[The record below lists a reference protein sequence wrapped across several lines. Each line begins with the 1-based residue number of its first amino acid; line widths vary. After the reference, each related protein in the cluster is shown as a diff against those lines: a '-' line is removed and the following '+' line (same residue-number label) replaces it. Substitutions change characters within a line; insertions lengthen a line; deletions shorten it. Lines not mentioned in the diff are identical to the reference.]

1 MSLFSSTPTSYLGVD
16 IGSSSIKIVELKK
29 VQDKVVLTNYGYSEK
44 LANTYPDANKL
55 DIKNI
60 STVIESIIKKNN
72 MSSRDV
78 VASLPTF
85 TVFSSIINLSG
96 KMTQKDLDSSIS
108 WEAKKIIPLPLKDIV
123 LDWQRIDDI
132 KAAKQAKLDQ
142 VSEDTP
148 INNEQASR
156 DKLDEDIV
164 AKETG
169 SNKKSSLKEQSNHKV
184 LLIGAPKSLI
194 KSYAYTFKSIKYN
207 LVNLETEVFGLIRSL
222 LGNDK
227 STVMI
232 AQMGANSTNIFIVD
246 QGVPVLSRSI
256 DVGGLNIT
264 KAISKNLNIS
274 LDKAEQY
281 KYDLDTQDTEM
292 PKMIIDVV
300 SPVLN
305 EAKYIL
311 ESFTNK
317 EGLEVS
323 KVILTGGSAM
333 LSGLSDY
340 FSNILNK
347 NVVIGDPWFR
357 IAYPLELKPVLEQI
371 GPRMSSAIGLAM
383 REFDKS

>member
-1 MSLFSSTPTSYLGVD
+1 MSLFSSTPVSYLGVD

-29 VQDKVVLTNYGYSEK
+29 YQDKVVLTNYGYSDK
-44 LANTYPDANKL
+44 LANTYPDANRL

-60 STVIESIIKKNN
+60 STVVDKITKKNN
-72 MSSRDV
+72 MASRDV

-96 KMTQKDLDSSIS
+96 KLTQKDLDSSVN
-108 WEAKKIIPLPLKDIV
+108 WEAKKIIPLPLTDIV
-123 LDWQRIDDI
+123 LDWQRVDDAKSLKDKI
-132 KAAKQAKLDQ
+132 AEEVSGLAPTPAANGEGTAGAANSVVKAEEAGKAK
-142 VSEDTP
+142 
-148 INNEQASR
+148 EQAH
-156 DKLDEDIV
+156 
-164 AKETG
+164 
-169 SNKKSSLKEQSNHKV
+169 HKI

-194 KSYAYTFKSIKYN
+194 KSYAYTFKSIKFN

-232 AQMGANSTNIFIVD
+232 AQLGASTTNIFIVD

-256 DVGGLNIT
+256 DIGGLHIT
-264 KAISKNLNIS
+264 KAISKSLNVS
-274 LDKAEQY
+274 LEKAEQF
-281 KYDLDTQDTEM
+281 KYDLATQGEEL
-292 PKMIIDVV
+292 PKMIVDVV

-311 ESFTNK
+311 ENFASQSQT
-317 EGLEVS
+317 EVS
-323 KVILTGGSAM
+323 KVILTGGGAM
-333 LSGLSDY
+333 LAGLPDY

-357 IAYPLELKPVLEQI
+357 VAYPLELKPVLEQI
-371 GPRMSSAIGLAM
+371 GPRLSSAIGLAM
-383 REFDKS
+383 REFDKA